1 MSSHLEFKETW
12 LKRSKKVRKCLTGE
26 ASEIRKTLDLIKA
39 NVSRTLQ
46 LQVLITVELLELAV
60 ND

>member
-1 MSSHLEFKETW
+1 MT
-12 LKRSKKVRKCLTGE
+12 RE

-46 LQVLITVELLELAV
+46 FQVLITVELLELAV

>member
-1 MSSHLEFKETW
+1 MT
-12 LKRSKKVRKCLTGE
+12 RE
-26 ASEIRKTLDLIKA
+26 ASEIRKALNLIKA